1 MQGGGE
7 VRGCGSSARRMV
19 YVGVSA
25 GVVSTAVIGYFSDP
39 SRMALVAE
47 GMGCGVVMR
56 SVGGGICED
65 WTEEISCDR
74 VDSSHVSG

>member
-47 GMGCGVVMR
+47 GMGMR
-56 SVGGGICED
+56 GGDAVGWRRHLRGLDG
-65 WTEEISCDR
+65 R
-74 VDSSHVSG
+74 NFVRSG